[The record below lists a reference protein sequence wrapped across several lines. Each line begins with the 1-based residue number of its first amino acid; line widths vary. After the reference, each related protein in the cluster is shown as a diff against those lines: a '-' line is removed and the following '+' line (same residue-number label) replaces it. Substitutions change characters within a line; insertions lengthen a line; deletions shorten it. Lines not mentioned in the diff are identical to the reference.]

1 MYYTIHVPRE
11 VGTCSFKE
19 PLMAMIRRPEIRYG
33 GGEQRAAGAA
43 RCLPFLE
50 GDCLLASYCFLRM
63 RGAGEQEPLQ
73 RPLQLPWTC
82 MMRVER
88 HGHKWAGAAGRRG
101 RSGAE
106 RSGAEGRGRRG
117 EWSGVQWSEVVRC
130 SHCGAGASAKVLV
143 LAHRQAQAGKL
154 MELSFPPFA
163 LYSGISRQQ

>member
-101 RSGAE
+101 RSGVE
-106 RSGAEGRGRRG
+106 RSGAERRG
-117 EWSGVQWSEVVRC
+117 GGDGGSGVECSGVRWCGVVTVVQVQVQRC
-130 SHCGAGASAKVLV
+130 WCWHTGR
-143 LAHRQAQAGKL
+143 HRQVN
-154 MELSFPPFA
+154 
-163 LYSGISRQQ
+163 

>member
-1 MYYTIHVPRE
+1 M
-11 VGTCSFKE
+11 
-19 PLMAMIRRPEIRYG
+19 G
-33 GGEQRAAGAA
+33 GGEQRAAPAA

-63 RGAGEQEPLQ
+63 RRAGEQEPLQ

-117 EWSGVQWSEVVRC
+117 EWSGVQCSGVRWCGVVTVVQVQVQR
-130 SHCGAGASAKVLV
+130 VLV

>member
-1 MYYTIHVPRE
+1 
-11 VGTCSFKE
+11 
-19 PLMAMIRRPEIRYG
+19 MAMIRRPEIRYG
-33 GGEQRAAGAA
+33 GGEQRAAPAA

-50 GDCLLASYCFLRM
+50 GDCLLASYCSLRM
-63 RGAGEQEPLQ
+63 RGAAEQEPLQ

-88 HGHKWAGAAGRRG
+88 HGHKRAGAAGRRG

-117 EWSGVQWSEVVRC
+117 EGSGVQWSEVVRC